1 MENVKLIVKRSFKVS
16 KLFKNVFIRCMK
28 NFMCIFIHKYSLVKV
43 YQIINLKNLILEE
56 KNGKFH
62 IDDRYV
68 RYLKKLGV
76 QVSLKVEGE
85 GED

>member
-1 MENVKLIVKRSFKVS
+1 MYTF
-16 KLFKNVFIRCMK
+16 C
-28 NFMCIFIHKYSLVKV
+28 
-43 YQIINLKNLILEE
+43 EE

-76 QVSLKVEGE
+76 QVSLKVEYE